1 MDIDNPWRN
10 YTFSLSP
17 SSYFSISFSM
27 NMYLYLEKVKI
38 SSDWESRNLC
48 SHSSGWNIRHRQQ
61 QVQRSWET
69 ALPRTCCMSCSCNNP
84 FISIM
89 TTVLSFAEKSCSLK
103 ILFFEVISVEN
114 NNSHSCLEDL
124 SHCNIKNSLDSHPTC
139 RVSEKSFW
147 IWRSRISLYCVV
159 PKEIGPWVLQPR
171 QDIDSLTQ
179 SCFASVK
186 LPMITLFS
194 SILCW
199 WDSLLSLCSLA
210 FLTAMRNYYSSD
222 HGFILGSQADCP
234 RTIFV

>member
-1 MDIDNPWRN
+1 
-10 YTFSLSP
+10 
-17 SSYFSISFSM
+17 M
-27 NMYLYLEKVKI
+27 NC
-38 SSDWESRNLC
+38 SRNNL
-48 SHSSGWNIRHRQQ
+48 
-61 QVQRSWET
+61 
-69 ALPRTCCMSCSCNNP
+69 

-103 ILFFEVISVEN
+103 ILFFDIISVEN

-199 WDSLLSLCSLA
+199 WDSCYPSALWPSSLQWDRQIMVLFLVVRRTVLGQSLSSYPVP
-210 FLTAMRNYYSSD
+210 LTVN
-222 HGFILGSQADCP
+222 
-234 RTIFV
+234 